1 MRWSTIRKEWLFAG
15 ALLVGCG
22 GGAPGESPGSI
33 FEELQQ
39 CASQTVEG
47 VDVYQGQGSINWT
60 AVKGAG
66 IAFAMIKA
74 TQGTSNTQS
83 TFAYNWSN
91 AKTAGLYRSAY
102 HFFDPTEDGIAQA
115 HHYLMVVG
123 ALAPDDLPPMLDI
136 ECPDGSPTCLGNGA
150 SGATPAA
157 TIHQRMWDWIHTVET
172 ATGKTPL
179 VYSYGSYFS
188 SNAIDTTGL
197 GAYPL
202 FIAYPT
208 AAMCFSVPAPWSKAA
223 IWQYSWT
230 GTVSG
235 ISGQVDRDRFIGTI
249 ADLHAFALG
258 NGSDGGVA
266 TQPSDGGTGTR
277 DAGSDGFTSPPES
290 GADGFVTIGAEADA
304 TGGDAATRSRDA
316 GMSGND
322 TGGCGCKAA
331 GGSREGPGSF
341 AIAAAFL
348 LGAGAALRRRVLCSF
363 PQRDSKGQTDCPMQ
377 AVHTVVF
384 GDEDGVRRFEGHGG
398 ERGDVGRRVEDDGH
412 HGSEVGANELC
423 HAVAV
428 DCRHLEVEND
438 GVRSKAAN
446 DGADAD
452 RRAGG
457 HDLEALAT

>member
-1 MRWSTIRKEWLFAG
+1 MGWSTIRKEWLFAG

-22 GGAPGESPGSI
+22 GGAPGENPGSI

-39 CASQTVEG
+39 CTSQTVEG

-74 TQGTSNTQS
+74 TQGTYNTQS

-208 AAMCFSVPAPWSKAA
+208 TAMCFSVPGPWSKAA

-258 NGSDGGVA
+258 SGNDGGVG
-266 TQPSDGGTGTR
+266 TLPSEG
-277 DAGSDGFTSPPES
+277 
-290 GADGFVTIGAEADA
+290 GADAFVTIGAGADAGGNEAGARDGDVQDAGALDAPTIDTGVGVLA

-316 GMSGND
+316 GMPGND

-331 GGSREGPGSF
+331 GGSREGQGSL
-341 AIAAAFL
+341 AIATAFL
-348 LGAGAALRRRVLCSF
+348 MGAGAARRRRCRPGLQSGVLSA
-363 PQRDSKGQTDCPMQ
+363 T
-377 AVHTVVF
+377 A
-384 GDEDGVRRFEGHGG
+384 GD
-398 ERGDVGRRVEDDGH
+398 
-412 HGSEVGANELC
+412 
-423 HAVAV
+423 
-428 DCRHLEVEND
+428 
-438 GVRSKAAN
+438 
-446 DGADAD
+446 
-452 RRAGG
+452 AGG
-457 HDLEALAT
+457 VDARP